1 MPNNNALPLHYLT
14 VKGVRYAI
22 QDERVEEILQQL
34 EDITSIIDDESVS
47 TETTYSSS
55 KIREL
60 IQEVGKME
68 VIVVN
73 TLPTEDIND
82 GAIYL
87 VPKTEGTEASN
98 IKDEYIYTNG
108 NWEKIGDTKID
119 LSEYATKVY
128 VDASFPKKDTVYTKE
143 EVDNL
148 FENLVDE
155 NTEYSGDEVTIHID
169 PITHTISAKFDSQTF
184 RNVVKNIANYTA
196 GSDKVVIDNIN
207 RTIDIDVTKLPKATQ
222 VNADWESTSGVSQ
235 ILNKPSLAAAAL
247 SGSYNDLSD
256 KPTIPEEQVQ
266 ADWNQTNSEAK
277 SFIKNKPDIPA
288 SSIKIV
294 NASSLSGGVLT
305 PDAEI
310 NDVVVLTGT
319 NPQTTYTYVNNRGVT
334 KHLTGNVDYDIMFRC
349 CGNDRYQPITLP
361 IPID

>member
-1 MPNNNALPLHYLT
+1 MANNNALPLSYLT

-34 EDITSIIDDESVS
+34 DDLTSVIDDESVS

-55 KIREL
+55 KIKEL

-68 VIVVN
+68 VIVVDN
-73 TLPTEDIND
+73 LPTEDIND

-98 IKDEYIYTNG
+98 VKDEYIYTNG
-108 NWEKIGDTKID
+108 NWEKIGDTEID

-128 VDASFPKKDTVYTKE
+128 VDASFPKKDTVYTKG
-143 EVDNL
+143 EVDDL

-155 NTEYSGDEVTIHID
+155 NTEYTGDEITIHID
-169 PITHTISAKFDSQTF
+169 SVNHVISAKLDSQTF
-184 RNVVKNIANYTA
+184 REAVKNIANYTA

-207 RTIDIDVTKLPKATQ
+207 RTIDIDVTKLPTTTQ
-222 VNADWESTSGVSQ
+222 VNSDWESTSGVSQ
-235 ILNKPSLAAAAL
+235 ILHKPSLATVAT
-247 SGSYNDLSD
+247 SGSYNDLSN
-256 KPTIPEEQVQ
+256 KPIIPEQVQ
-266 ADWNQTNSEAK
+266 PDWNQTNVNAADY
-277 SFIKNKPDIPA
+277 IKNKP

-294 NASSLSGGVLT
+294 NATSLNDGIIAT
-305 PDAEI
+305 DAVT
-310 NDVVVLTGT
+310 NDIVILTGS
-319 NPQTTYTYVNNRGVT
+319 NPQTTYTYTNNRGVT

>member
-1 MPNNNALPLHYLT
+1 MANNNALPLSYLT

-34 EDITSIIDDESVS
+34 DDLTSVIDDESVS

-68 VIVVN
+68 VIVVDN
-73 TLPTEDIND
+73 LPTEDIND

-98 IKDEYIYTNG
+98 VKDEYIYTNG
-108 NWEKIGDTKID
+108 NWEKIGDTEID

-143 EVDNL
+143 EVDDL

-155 NTEYSGDEVTIHID
+155 NTEYTGDEITIHID
-169 PITHTISAKFDSQTF
+169 PVNHVISAKLDSQTF
-184 RNVVKNIANYTA
+184 RDAVKNIANYTA

-207 RTIDIDVTKLPKATQ
+207 RTIDIDVTKLPTTTQ
-222 VNADWESTSGVSQ
+222 INSDWESTSGVSQ
-235 ILNKPSLAAAAL
+235 ILHKPSLAEIAI
-247 SGSYNDLSD
+247 SGSYNDLKD
-256 KPTIPEEQVQ
+256 KPTIPDEQVQ
-266 ADWNQTNSEAK
+266 ADWSQTNSEAK
-277 SFIKNKPDIPA
+277 SFIKNKPNIPT
-288 SSIKIV
+288 SSIKVI

-305 PDAEI
+305 SDAEI

-319 NPQTTYTYVNNRGVT
+319 NSQTTYTYTNNRGIE